1 MRAVSCCIL
10 TFIFLIKCESS
21 NVENKLDVTYTINAF
36 DLDKNQM
43 EVSFELTN
51 SSDSIWN
58 GGDWTLHWNQFSGS
72 LQQESLPEGI
82 DIISTKNSQYWQLQ
96 FGSSFSLKPGD
107 KLKFSGIQ
115 EGIMRRLV
123 MGPIGFFVHLSSS
136 NQLYD
141 LNSEIIWESAIGVK
155 DLNIPSAAERYAYY
169 ENITP
174 LPKSELHWVIPTPK
188 KTEWSG
194 DYFDFPKSLTFDFES
209 FEKYS
214 EFLKTRLKNGLDID
228 FNQTSDNLQIEIIKD
243 ESLSKDA
250 YTIEIKTEI
259 VFIKVSSYSGLL
271 YAIGSL
277 HQILVHAK
285 REGNGIPLLRIEDS
299 PRFEHRGF
307 MIDLSRNFFP
317 KKKLLQILDY
327 MAYYKLNVL
336 DIRFSDDEGW
346 RIEIPGLVELT
357 EIGSNRGF
365 TIDEKDRLFP
375 MYGSGSGS
383 GKKQSQGNGYLSR
396 SDFLEILQ
404 AAKKRNI
411 RVVPQVSFPSHAR
424 AAIVAMKVRYDNLLE
439 KGDFAAANEF
449 RLHDPNDTSQYISA
463 QLYKDNTICI
473 CEPGAFRFFEKVFTE
488 IKSMYTEVNLPMET
502 FNIGADEL
510 PFGVW
515 KKSPICEDYL
525 KQNPDIS
532 NYQALYNQ
540 SVKRL
545 NKIISDSGA
554 RMAGWE
560 DVLLTHSEKSQSE
573 IEVNEN
579 LLDLDFIPS
588 VWNNTWGEGREDI
601 IYKLNN
607 LGFQTIMSNSA
618 AFYFDMT
625 DDMDMEN
632 SGLSWSGYVNYIDSW
647 GTEPLNVFSNKVKL
661 QSLGIKENEIKNKV
675 SLMES
680 ARSNFLGIQ
689 SQLWTETAANTY
701 EFDRMLM
708 PNMIIFSERAW
719 GKKEEWLK
727 EKSVTNQKPLL
738 KKSWNRFANTV
749 GQRQLPFL
757 SKLNKYL
764 LFDLPKPGAII
775 ENGIL
780 KIRQQFPG
788 LEIRYTTDGKKPSKT
803 DILFTK
809 PVEVKSSDKIVIR
822 LFDLNGRGGNS
833 IKLINGNN

>member
-1 MRAVSCCIL
+1 MRTFLFAVL
-10 TFIFLIKCESS
+10 TIIFLIQCEGQ
-21 NVENKLDVTYTINAF
+21 NVDNNPEIKYIIKAF
-36 DLDKNQM
+36 DVEKNQM

-51 SSDSIWN
+51 SSDTVWN

-82 DIISTKNSQYWQLQ
+82 DIIVTKNSQYWQLQ

-115 EGIMRRLV
+115 KGIMRRLV
-123 MGPIGFFVHLSSS
+123 MGPIGFFVNLSSS
-136 NQLYD
+136 NQLFD
-141 LNSEIIWESAIGVK
+141 LESEIIWESALGVK
-155 DLNIPSAAERYAYY
+155 DLKIPTASERYANY
-169 ENITP
+169 EDITS
-174 LPKSELHWVIPTPK
+174 LPKSELHWIIPTPK
-188 KTEWSG
+188 KSEWKG
-194 DYFDFPKSLTFDFES
+194 DYLDFPKSLTFDFRS
-209 FEKYS
+209 FEKHA

-228 FNQTSDNLQIEIIKD
+228 FNQTSNNIEVQITED
-243 ESLSKDA
+243 GSFSKDA
-250 YTIEIKTEI
+250 YTIEIKNKK
-259 VFIKVSSYSGLL
+259 VFIKASAYSGLF

-277 HQILVHAK
+277 HQILVHSQS
-285 REGNGIPLLRIEDS
+285 EGNGIPLLRIEDS

-327 MAYYKLNVL
+327 MAYFKLNVL
-336 DIRFSDDEGW
+336 DAKLSDDEGW
-346 RIEIPGLVELT
+346 RIEIPGLEELT
-357 EIGSNRGF
+357 KIGSYRGY
-365 TIDEKDRLFP
+365 TKNEKDRLFP
-375 MYGSGSGS
+375 MYGSGSG
-383 GKKQSQGNGYLSR
+383 KKDSQGNGYLSR
-396 SDFLEILQ
+396 SDFTEILR

-411 RVVPQVSFPSHAR
+411 RVVPQISFPSHAR
-424 AAIVAMKVRYDNLLE
+424 AAVIAMKVRYENLLE
-439 KGDFAAANEF
+439 KGDLDAANEF
-449 RLHDPNDTSQYISA
+449 RLHDPKDASQYISA
-463 QLYKDNTICI
+463 QLFKDNTICI

-488 IKSMYTEVNLPMET
+488 IKSMYTEVNLPMKT

-515 KKSPICEDYL
+515 QKSPICEEYL
-525 KQNPDIS
+525 KQNSDIN
-532 NYQALYNQ
+532 NYQTLYDE

-545 NKIISDSGA
+545 NRIISDSGA
-554 RMAGWE
+554 QMAGWE

-588 VWNNTWGEGREDI
+588 VWNNSWGGGREDM

-607 LGFQTIMSNSA
+607 LGFQAIMSNSA

-647 GTEPLNVFSNKVKL
+647 GTEPLNVFANKVKL
-661 QSLGIKENEIKNKV
+661 QSLGIKESLIKNKV

-680 ARSNFLGIQ
+680 KRSNFLGIQ
-689 SQLWTETAANTY
+689 SQLWTETAANIY

-719 GKKEEWLK
+719 GKKEEWLN
-727 EKSVTNQKPLL
+727 EKSVSKQKPLL

-749 GQRQLPFL
+749 GQRQLPLL
-757 SKLNKYL
+757 SKLNKDL

-809 PVEVKSSDKIVIR
+809 PVEIKSSDKIVVR
-822 LFDLNGRGGNS
+822 LFDSNGRGGNS

>member
-1 MRAVSCCIL
+1 MRAFLYALL
-10 TFIFLIKCESS
+10 TFIFLIQCEGQ
-21 NVENKLDVTYTINAF
+21 NVDNNPEIKYIINAF
-36 DLDKNQM
+36 DVEKNQM

-51 SSDSIWN
+51 SSDTVWN
-58 GGDWTLHWNQFSGS
+58 GGDWSLHWNQFSGS

-82 DIISTKNSQYWQLQ
+82 DIIATKNSQYWQLE

-115 EGIMRRLV
+115 KGIMRRLV
-123 MGPIGFFVHLSSS
+123 MGPIGFFVNLSSS
-136 NQLYD
+136 NQLFD
-141 LNSEIIWESAIGVK
+141 LESEIIWESALGVK
-155 DLNIPSAAERYAYY
+155 DLKIPSASERYAYY
-169 ENITP
+169 EDITS

-188 KTEWSG
+188 KSEWNG
-194 DYFDFPKSLTFDFES
+194 DYLDFPKSLTFDFRS
-209 FEKYS
+209 FEKHA
-214 EFLKTRLKNGLDID
+214 EFLKTRLKTGLDID
-228 FNQTSDNLQIEIIKD
+228 FNQTSNNIEVQITED
-243 ESLSKDA
+243 GSFSKDA
-250 YTIEIKTEI
+250 YTIEIKNKK
-259 VFIKVSSYSGLL
+259 VFIKASAYSGLF

-277 HQILVHAK
+277 HQILVHSQS
-285 REGNGIPLLRIEDS
+285 EGNGIPLLRIEDS

-336 DIRFSDDEGW
+336 DARLSDDEGW
-346 RIEIPGLVELT
+346 RIEIPGLEELT
-357 EIGSNRGF
+357 KIGSNRGY
-365 TIDEKDRLFP
+365 TKNEKDRLFP
-375 MYGSGSGS
+375 MYGSGSG
-383 GKKQSQGNGYLSR
+383 KKDSQGNGYLSR
-396 SDFLEILQ
+396 SDFTEILR

-424 AAIVAMKVRYDNLLE
+424 AAVIAMKVRYENLLE

-449 RLHDPNDTSQYISA
+449 RLHDPNDASEYISA
-463 QLYKDNTICI
+463 QLFKDNTICI

-488 IKSMYTEVNLPMET
+488 IKSMYTEVNLPMKT

-515 KKSPICEDYL
+515 QKSPICEEYL
-525 KQNPDIS
+525 KQNPDI
-532 NYQALYNQ
+532 NTYQSLYDE

-554 RMAGWE
+554 QMAGWE

-579 LLDLDFIPS
+579 LFDLDFVPS
-588 VWNNTWGEGREDI
+588 VWNNSWGEGREDM

-607 LGFQTIMSNSA
+607 LGFQAIMSNSA

-647 GTEPLNVFSNKVKL
+647 GTEPLNVFANKVKL
-661 QSLGIKENEIKNKV
+661 QSLGIKESEIKNKV

-727 EKSVTNQKPLL
+727 EKSATNQKPLL

-749 GQRQLPFL
+749 GQRQLPLL
-757 SKLNKYL
+757 SKLNKDF

-775 ENGIL
+775 EKGIL

-788 LEIRYTTDGKKPSKT
+788 LEIRYTIDGKNPRKT
-803 DILFTK
+803 DLLFTK
-809 PVEVKSSDKIVIR
+809 PIEVNPSDKIVVR

-833 IKLINGNN
+833 IKLKNENN

>member
-1 MRAVSCCIL
+1 MRAFLYALL
-10 TFIFLIKCESS
+10 TVIFLIQCEGQ
-21 NVENKLDVTYTINAF
+21 NADNNPEIKYIINAF
-36 DLDKNQM
+36 DVEKNQM

-51 SSDSIWN
+51 SSDTVWN

-82 DIISTKNSQYWQLQ
+82 DIIATKNSQYWQLK
-96 FGSSFSLKPGD
+96 FGSPFSLKPGD
-107 KLKFSGIQ
+107 KLEFSGIQ
-115 EGIMRRLV
+115 KGIMRRLV
-123 MGPIGFFVHLSSS
+123 MGPIGFFVNLSSS
-136 NQLYD
+136 NQLFD
-141 LNSEIIWESAIGVK
+141 LESEIIWESALGVK
-155 DLNIPSAAERYAYY
+155 DLKIPSASERYAYY
-169 ENITP
+169 EDITS

-188 KTEWSG
+188 KSEWNG
-194 DYFDFPKSLTFDFES
+194 DYLDFPKSLTFDFKS
-209 FEKYS
+209 FDKHA
-214 EFLKTRLKNGLDID
+214 EFLKTRLKTGLDID
-228 FNQTSDNLQIEIIKD
+228 FNQTSNNIEVQITED
-243 ESLSKDA
+243 GSFSKDA
-250 YTIEIKTEI
+250 YTIEIKNKK
-259 VFIKVSSYSGLL
+259 VFIKASAYSGLF

-277 HQILVHAK
+277 HQILVHSQS
-285 REGNGIPLLRIEDS
+285 EGNGIPLLRIEDS

-327 MAYYKLNVL
+327 MAYFKLNVL
-336 DIRFSDDEGW
+336 DAKLSDDEGW
-346 RIEIPGLVELT
+346 RIEIPGLEELT
-357 EIGSNRGF
+357 KIGSNRGY
-365 TIDEKDRLFP
+365 TKNEKDRLFP
-375 MYGSGSGS
+375 MYGSGSG
-383 GKKQSQGNGYLSR
+383 KKDSQGNGYLSR
-396 SDFLEILQ
+396 SDFTEILR

-424 AAIVAMKVRYDNLLE
+424 AAVIAMKVRYENLLE

-449 RLHDPNDTSQYISA
+449 RLHDPNDASEYISA
-463 QLYKDNTICI
+463 QLFKDNTICI

-488 IKSMYTEVNLPMET
+488 IKSMYTEVNLPMKT

-515 KKSPICEDYL
+515 QKSPICEEYL
-525 KQNPDIS
+525 KQNHDI
-532 NYQALYNQ
+532 NTYQSLYDE

-554 RMAGWE
+554 QMAGWE
-560 DVLLTHSEKSQSE
+560 DVLLIHSKKSQSE

-579 LLDLDFIPS
+579 LFDLDFVPS
-588 VWNNTWGEGREDI
+588 VWNNSWGGGREDM

-607 LGFQTIMSNSA
+607 LGFQAIMSNSA

-647 GTEPLNVFSNKVKL
+647 GTEPLNVFANKVKL
-661 QSLGIKENEIKNKV
+661 QSLGIKESEIKNKV

-727 EKSVTNQKPLL
+727 EKSATNQKPLL

-749 GQRQLPFL
+749 GQRQLPLL
-757 SKLNKYL
+757 SKLNKDF

-775 ENGIL
+775 EKGIL

-788 LEIRYTTDGKKPSKT
+788 LEIRYTIDGKNPRKT
-803 DILFTK
+803 DLLFTK
-809 PVEVKSSDKIVIR
+809 PIEVNPSDKIVVR

-833 IKLINGNN
+833 IKLKNENN

>member
-1 MRAVSCCIL
+1 MRAFLYALL
-10 TFIFLIKCESS
+10 TFIFLIQCEGQ
-21 NVENKLDVTYTINAF
+21 NVDNNPEIKYIINAF
-36 DLDKNQM
+36 DVEKNQM

-51 SSDSIWN
+51 SSDTVWN
-58 GGDWTLHWNQFSGS
+58 GGDWSLHWNQFSGS

-82 DIISTKNSQYWQLQ
+82 DIIATKNSQYWQLE

-115 EGIMRRLV
+115 KGIMRRLV
-123 MGPIGFFVHLSSS
+123 MGPIGFFVNLSSS
-136 NQLYD
+136 NQLFD
-141 LNSEIIWESAIGVK
+141 LESEIIWESALGVK
-155 DLNIPSAAERYAYY
+155 DLKIPSASERYAYY
-169 ENITP
+169 EDITS

-188 KTEWSG
+188 KSEWNG
-194 DYFDFPKSLTFDFES
+194 DYLDFPKSLTFDFRS
-209 FEKYS
+209 FEKHA
-214 EFLKTRLKNGLDID
+214 EFLKTRLKTGLDID
-228 FNQTSDNLQIEIIKD
+228 FNQTSNNIEVQITED
-243 ESLSKDA
+243 GSFSKDA
-250 YTIEIKTEI
+250 YTIEIKNKK
-259 VFIKVSSYSGLL
+259 VFIKASAYSGLF

-277 HQILVHAK
+277 HQILVHSQS
-285 REGNGIPLLRIEDS
+285 EGNGIPLLRIEDS

-336 DIRFSDDEGW
+336 DAKLSDDEGW
-346 RIEIPGLVELT
+346 RIEIPGLEELT
-357 EIGSNRGF
+357 KIGSNRGY
-365 TIDEKDRLFP
+365 TKNEKDRLFP
-375 MYGSGSGS
+375 MYGSGSG
-383 GKKQSQGNGYLSR
+383 KKDSQGNGYLSR
-396 SDFLEILQ
+396 SDFTEILR

-424 AAIVAMKVRYDNLLE
+424 AAVIAMKVRYENLLE

-449 RLHDPNDTSQYISA
+449 RLHDPNDASEYISA
-463 QLYKDNTICI
+463 QLFKDNTICI

-488 IKSMYTEVNLPMET
+488 IKSMYTEVNLPMKT

-515 KKSPICEDYL
+515 QKSPICEEYL
-525 KQNPDIS
+525 KQNPDI
-532 NYQALYNQ
+532 NTYQSLYDE

-554 RMAGWE
+554 QMAGWE

-579 LLDLDFIPS
+579 LFDLDFVPS
-588 VWNNTWGEGREDI
+588 VWNNSWGEGREDM

-607 LGFQTIMSNSA
+607 LGFQAIMSNSA

-647 GTEPLNVFSNKVKL
+647 GTEPLNVFANKVKL
-661 QSLGIKENEIKNKV
+661 QSLGIKESEIKNKV

-727 EKSVTNQKPLL
+727 EKSATNQKPLL

-749 GQRQLPFL
+749 GQRQLPLL
-757 SKLNKYL
+757 SKLNKDF
-764 LFDLPKPGAII
+764 LFDLPKPGVII
-775 ENGIL
+775 EKGIL

-788 LEIRYTTDGKKPSKT
+788 LEIRYTIDGKNPRKT
-803 DILFTK
+803 DLLFTK
-809 PVEVKSSDKIVIR
+809 PIEVNPSDKIVVR

-833 IKLINGNN
+833 IKLKNENN

>member
-1 MRAVSCCIL
+1 MRTFLFAVL
-10 TFIFLIKCESS
+10 TIIFLIQCEGQ
-21 NVENKLDVTYTINAF
+21 NVDNNPEIKYIIKAF
-36 DLDKNQM
+36 DVEKNQM

-51 SSDSIWN
+51 SSDTVWN

-82 DIISTKNSQYWQLQ
+82 DIIVTKNSQYWQLQ

-115 EGIMRRLV
+115 KGIMRRLV
-123 MGPIGFFVHLSSS
+123 MGPIGFFVNLSSS
-136 NQLYD
+136 NQLFD
-141 LNSEIIWESAIGVK
+141 MESEIIWESALGVK
-155 DLNIPSAAERYAYY
+155 DLKIPTASERYTNY
-169 ENITP
+169 EDITS
-174 LPKSELHWVIPTPK
+174 LPKSELHWIIPTPK
-188 KTEWSG
+188 KSEWKG
-194 DYFDFPKSLTFDFES
+194 DYLDFPKSLTFDFRS
-209 FEKYS
+209 FEKHA

-228 FNQTSDNLQIEIIKD
+228 FNQTSNNIEVQITED
-243 ESLSKDA
+243 GSFSKDA
-250 YTIEIKTEI
+250 YTIEIKNKK
-259 VFIKVSSYSGLL
+259 VFIKASAYSGLF

-277 HQILVHAK
+277 HQILVHSQS
-285 REGNGIPLLRIEDS
+285 EGNGIPLLRIEDS

-327 MAYYKLNVL
+327 MAYFKLNVL
-336 DIRFSDDEGW
+336 DAKLSDDEGW
-346 RIEIPGLVELT
+346 RIEIPGLEELT
-357 EIGSNRGF
+357 KIGSYRGY
-365 TIDEKDRLFP
+365 TKNEKDRLFP
-375 MYGSGSGS
+375 MYGSGSG
-383 GKKQSQGNGYLSR
+383 KKDSQGNGYLSR
-396 SDFLEILQ
+396 SDFTEILR

-411 RVVPQVSFPSHAR
+411 RVVPQISFPSHAR
-424 AAIVAMKVRYDNLLE
+424 AAVIAMKVRYENLLE
-439 KGDFAAANEF
+439 KGDLDAANEF
-449 RLHDPNDTSQYISA
+449 RLHDPNDASQYISA
-463 QLYKDNTICI
+463 QLFKDNTICI

-488 IKSMYTEVNLPMET
+488 IKSMYTEVNLPMKT

-515 KKSPICEDYL
+515 QKSPICEEYL
-525 KQNPDIS
+525 KQNSDIN
-532 NYQALYNQ
+532 NYQTLYDE

-545 NKIISDSGA
+545 NRIISDSGA
-554 RMAGWE
+554 QMAGWE

-588 VWNNTWGEGREDI
+588 VWNNSWVGGREDM

-607 LGFQTIMSNSA
+607 LGFQAIMSNSA

-647 GTEPLNVFSNKVKL
+647 GTEPLNVFANKVKL
-661 QSLGIKENEIKNKV
+661 QSLGIKESLIKNKV

-689 SQLWTETAANTY
+689 SQLWTETAANIY

-719 GKKEEWLK
+719 GKKEEWLN
-727 EKSVTNQKPLL
+727 EKSVSKQKPLL

-749 GQRQLPFL
+749 GQRQLPLL
-757 SKLNKYL
+757 SKLNKDL

-809 PVEVKSSDKIVIR
+809 PVEIKSSDKIVVR